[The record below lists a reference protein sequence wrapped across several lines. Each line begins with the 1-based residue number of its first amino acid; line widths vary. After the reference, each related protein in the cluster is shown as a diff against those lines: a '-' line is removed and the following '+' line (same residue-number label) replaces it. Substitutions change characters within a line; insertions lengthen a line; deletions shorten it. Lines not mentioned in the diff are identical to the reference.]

1 MYYRSRISFT
11 GFLIASVLAFIYY
24 HPRMIVPTLITVAL
38 LALPAYIIY
47 TIIMDNVYKNSSQ
60 YVPKMYVLDKYSLT
74 NDHCTVRYTPDDQ
87 IVVTDNI
94 NRTTRRDIRTFTI
107 SKTQNKV
114 NVNKL
119 WNSVCKVFDGFV
131 SLDSLVCFFNYDTT
145 VNVKT
150 IKLKEG
156 PKTSSQENITID
168 TSKNGPKFV
177 DMNNVR
183 PDTFAEG
190 TSVANKGMENFVNMD
205 NIQEAPKTIERKI
218 DAPTFV
224 EMGEVLSNESKQ
236 IDVNNATASE
246 IAILPGINIVMAKKI
261 VEYRDTNGLFK
272 NADDF
277 LRIANVKEH
286 FFPKIKPMIKF
297 GAPPSPKNDDD
308 NDEGRIIDF

>member
-1 MYYRSRISFT
+1 
-11 GFLIASVLAFIYY
+11 
-24 HPRMIVPTLITVAL
+24 MIVPTLITVAL
-38 LALPAYIIY
+38 LALPTYIIY
-47 TIIMDNVYKNSSQ
+47 TIIRDNIYKNSSQ
-60 YVPKMYVLDKYSLT
+60 YVPKMYVFDKNTLT

-94 NRTTRRDIRTFTI
+94 NRNTRRDIRTFTI
-107 SKTQNKV
+107 SKTKNNV

-145 VNVKT
+145 VDVKT

-156 PKTSSQENITID
+156 PKTSAQENITID

-177 DMNNVR
+177 DMNNIR

-190 TSVANKGMENFVNMD
+190 TSIANKGVENFVNMN
-205 NIQEAPKTIERKI
+205 NIQEAPKTVERQI
-218 DAPTFV
+218 DAPQFV
-224 EMGEVLSNESKQ
+224 EMGDVLSNESKQ

-277 LRIANVKEH
+277 LKVANVKEH
-286 FFPKIKPMIKF
+286 FISKIKPMIKF